1 MKIAPSV
8 LNAPIENI
16 HDWVHQIDES
26 YMLHLDIMD
35 GHFVPNLS
43 FGIEIAKAFKRVSNV
58 PLDVHLMTTHPLIWI
73 EQFKTLSPQF
83 ITIHVEAKDVEKSIE
98 MIQSYGIGVGL
109 ALKPNTP
116 IEVIIPYIHN
126 IDLVLIMTVEPG
138 FGGQTFMHD
147 MLKKVKQLQTLKKDH
162 PFIIQVDGGLT
173 DENIIAC
180 EQAGVDVAV
189 VGSHLFK
196 QNDMKAWL
204 KKYQ

>member
-8 LNAPIENI
+8 LNAPVEHI
-16 HDWVHQIDES
+16 HDWVHQLDES

-43 FGIEIAKAFKRVSNV
+43 FGIEIAKAYKRVSNV

-73 EQFKTLSPQF
+73 EQFKTLRPQF

-162 PFIIQVDGGLT
+162 PFIIQVDGGMT
-173 DENIIAC
+173 DESMIAC

-189 VGSHLFK
+189 VGSYLFK

>member
-8 LNAPIENI
+8 LNAPMEHMNE
-16 HDWVHQIDES
+16 WMPQLESS

-43 FGIEIAKAFKRVSNV
+43 FGIEISKAYHHLTTL

-73 EQFKTLSPQF
+73 EQFKTLKPQF
-83 ITIHVEAKDVEKSIE
+83 ITIHVESKDVEKSIQ
-98 MIQSYGIGVGL
+98 MIQAYGIGVGL

-116 IEVIIPYIHN
+116 IDVIMPYIQEL
-126 IDLVLIMTVEPG
+126 DLVLIMTVEPG
-138 FGGQTFMHD
+138 FGGQSFMHD
-147 MLKKVKQLQTLKKDH
+147 MLSKVKALKPYQKNH
-162 PFIIQVDGGLT
+162 PFIIQVDGGIT
-173 DENIIAC
+173 DDHIEAC
-180 EQAGVDVAV
+180 EVSGVDVAV

-204 KKYQ
+204 KKFQ